1 MKALL
6 LSTLLLTSKPDT
18 VPYIRHGYYE
28 ADTLNTEKELR
39 RQHRKDQKTLKQ
51 AEKSHAASFIIG
63 ILLGAFVGV
72 GISTVTH

>member
-39 RQHRKDQKTLKQ
+39 AQHRKDQKAIKQ
-51 AEKSHAASFIIG
+51 AERTHTVSFIIG
-63 ILLGAFVGV
+63 IFLGAFLGV
-72 GISTVTH
+72 GISTVTN